1 MIAVIAPSAASHVMF
16 CKVMRGSVAMICV
29 NISGYF
35 CVIFHYNFRMAVT
48 NTSTRYVC
56 TYLTKDLLHKFTMTN
71 LYITSVV
78 SSVVF
83 KKVESYCKRDD
94 SLTVRLGKLTQ

>member
-1 MIAVIAPSAASHVMF
+1 MEIASLKSLLSVLVPIWYCSYMIAVIAPSAASHVMF

-48 NTSTRYVC
+48 NTSTY
-56 TYLTKDLLHKFTMTN
+56 
-71 LYITSVV
+71 
-78 SSVVF
+78 
-83 KKVESYCKRDD
+83 
-94 SLTVRLGKLTQ
+94 TVRVYIFNERFIT